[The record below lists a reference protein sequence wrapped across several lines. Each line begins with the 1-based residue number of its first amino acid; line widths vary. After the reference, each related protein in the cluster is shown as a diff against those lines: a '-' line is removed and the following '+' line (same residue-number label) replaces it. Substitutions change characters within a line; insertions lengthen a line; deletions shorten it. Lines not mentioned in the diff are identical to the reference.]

1 MYLAGGNG
9 LRSSTSDLR
18 ASSGYFEPS
27 AFAAYSLIIF
37 LFVLPSH
44 W

>member
-9 LRSSTSDLR
+9 LRSSTSHLR
-18 ASSGYFEPS
+18 ASGGYFEPERI
-27 AFAAYSLIIF
+27 LIIF
-37 LFVLPSH
+37 LFVLLSY